1 MENIVTVIFDVESEA
16 YKAFS
21 EIRAKPFGEGY
32 AVAEA
37 ALLKREE
44 AGVTV
49 LEAFDAAAV
58 TSDDTATGMIVGS
71 LVGILGG
78 PLGVLLGAS
87 TGALVGSAYDTADAA
102 GSMSMLEI
110 TAAKLYEGEVAIVAL
125 VQEDEPAFDQP
136 FAAYETTNIRHF
148 AVDVMD
154 EVDLALE
161 AQADFENQLR
171 EQLRAERKAQKA
183 EAREDRKAERA
194 QKRADRK
201 AKVQAHFDEV
211 KAKHA
216 ERKAAFDE
224 GKEIAN
230 AQFASSTKEMLGTE

>member
-1 MENIVTVIFDVESEA
+1 MENVVTVIFDVESEA

-110 TAAKLYEGEVAIVAL
+110 TESVAVPCSLFCELSWQPPSRRQAAVRRAIVFFIYFIVDFFL
-125 VQEDEPAFDQP
+125 SLIMPQGYNSPAGLSMFTSH
-136 FAAYETTNIRHF
+136 E
-148 AVDVMD
+148 
-154 EVDLALE
+154 
-161 AQADFENQLR
+161 
-171 EQLRAERKAQKA
+171 
-183 EAREDRKAERA
+183 
-194 QKRADRK
+194 
-201 AKVQAHFDEV
+201 
-211 KAKHA
+211 
-216 ERKAAFDE
+216 
-224 GKEIAN
+224 
-230 AQFASSTKEMLGTE
+230 S